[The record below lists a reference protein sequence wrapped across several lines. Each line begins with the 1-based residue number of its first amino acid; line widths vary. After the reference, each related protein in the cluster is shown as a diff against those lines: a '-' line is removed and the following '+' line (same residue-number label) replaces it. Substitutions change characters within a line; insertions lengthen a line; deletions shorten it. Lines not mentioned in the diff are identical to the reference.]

1 MSGHSSAGKE
11 TDSPVDQMDISDTK
25 SKIDPSF
32 KSKRYRDKLRTEI
45 KALEALL
52 PVDRTALSRKLDS
65 QTVFRLVISYFRS
78 KIFFQAAG
86 FYQTEDAKLE
96 AEEDPEDKQDESEPV
111 SDGQHGI
118 QLLDGFLLVI
128 TSDGTVLYVSDNI
141 LQYLGFNQVDLM
153 HRCVYGVIHPDDH
166 QEVKVVLEHTLGP
179 IQLQTTSGESAD
191 KDAEVTEKPDT
202 CKPVSFLCRMKCF
215 NGTSAGY
222 LKMHCSGKVEHL
234 AELSKSNRTSCQIL
248 FLFCHP
254 FMINTTEVDQELK
267 QNVFWSK
274 HDLDLS
280 IREIDKKALPVIGYT
295 SPEIEGR
302 SFYSLIHPED
312 IATCAACH
320 RQLTDSSDVQTLY
333 FRLQNK
339 HGGWV
344 WLQSRGKVISKNS
357 KKFSIVFSHCPVR
370 EEDSTYI
377 QQESVLRQRYA
388 INDLMCLSHMTQ
400 YGSSWKDGPSIMEP
414 SMKRMCFQSHPGS
427 QDEAYVA
434 VHSLSGGP
442 CPSSWHAL
450 SDRHSPILPSSHV
463 AHKISQREKQL
474 QYQEFKRRQQAQDQ
488 TAFKMMPDW
497 EDQGYDCAQELP
509 DPRGQNPYPC
519 SIDNGHDSWHTSSD
533 LPQKQ
538 GFQFGRFQPHDDS
551 FQRSML
557 QSFSGQGYNCPP
569 FQVMQGVPMS
579 GYYPHPPYVHNMPP
593 SPPPSPQ
600 HNPYNLDVFPRRT
613 PPPPPRL
620 VQLQH
625 SLRRDHGDSN
635 RTFNTANYSCFQQN
649 YVPAPCIQDLQ
660 RTAEKYLG
668 YCEYQ
673 QGTCSPQIQHVP
685 REGVGNCKPQNSRP
699 SQRAVAPYESTYSLH
714 SSIKPSPSSSQ
725 SCAYAA
731 RCRVQSNERSQSQ
744 AQVENHM
751 MIVEHGQPVH
761 SRGYMDLPS
770 IGSFL
775 EYLNEV

>member
-1 MSGHSSAGKE
+1 M
-11 TDSPVDQMDISDTK
+11 TV
-25 SKIDPSF
+25 SF

-86 FYQTEDAKLE
+86 FYQTDDAKQEVKEREDA
-96 AEEDPEDKQDESEPV
+96 DDKKGPA

-128 TSDGTVLYVSDNI
+128 TSDGTVLYVSENI

-153 HRCVYGVIHPDDH
+153 HRCVYGVIHPGDH

-179 IQLQTTSGESAD
+179 IQLQTTTAESSDKEGE
-191 KDAEVTEKPDT
+191 VPEKPDT

-222 LKMHCSGKVEHL
+222 LKMLCSGKVEHL
-234 AELSKSNRTSCQIL
+234 SQLSKSNRTSCQIL

-280 IREIDKKALPVIGYT
+280 IREIDKKALPVTGYT
-295 SPEIEGR
+295 SPEMEGR

-320 RQLTDSSDVQTLY
+320 RQLTDSSDVQTMY

-388 INDLMCLSHMTQ
+388 INDLMCISQ
-400 YGSSWKDGPSIMEP
+400 IPEYGSVWKDGPNIMEP
-414 SMKRMCFQSHPGS
+414 SMKRMCFQTHPGT
-427 QDEAYVA
+427 QDEALVA
-434 VHSLSGGP
+434 VHSLSGAP

-474 QYQEFKRRQQAQDQ
+474 QYQEFKRRQQTQMDQ
-488 TAFKMMPDW
+488 TAFKMMTEW
-497 EDQGYDCAQELP
+497 EDQGYDCAQEIP
-509 DPRGQNPYPC
+509 AQTMNEFRGQNLYPC
-519 SIDNGHDSWHTSSD
+519 SADNGHDSTWNTPDD

-538 GFQFGRFQPHDDS
+538 GFQFGRFQANDAS

-557 QSFSGQGYNCPP
+557 QSFSAQGYNCPP
-569 FQVMQGVPMS
+569 FQMMQGLSMS

-600 HNPYNLDVFPRRT
+600 HNHYNVDVYPRRT

-620 VQLQH
+620 QYQH
-625 SLRRDHGDSN
+625 SLLRDQGDSN

-649 YVPAPCIQDLQ
+649 YVAAPCIQDLQ

-668 YCEYQ
+668 YCEYE
-673 QGTCSPQIQHVP
+673 QGTRSLQRQHVP
-685 REGVGNCKPQNSRP
+685 RESVGNCRPQNSR
-699 SQRAVAPYESTYSLH
+699 SNQRPMGPYESAFSLQG
-714 SSIKPSPSSSQ
+714 SMKPSPSSSQ

-731 RCRVQSNERSQSQ
+731 RCRVQNNERSQSQ

-761 SRGYMDLPS
+761 ARGYMDLPS